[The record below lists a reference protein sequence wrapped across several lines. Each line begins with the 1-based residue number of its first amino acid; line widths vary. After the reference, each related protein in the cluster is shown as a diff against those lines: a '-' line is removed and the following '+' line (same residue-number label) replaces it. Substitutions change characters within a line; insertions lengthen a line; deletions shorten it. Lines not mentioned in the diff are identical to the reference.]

1 MTNATD
7 GADFFRYQRLFG
19 VTEVEL
25 ILPPKDFDDLQ
36 MKVTLITDQTG
47 RVRSA
52 SIQMRAVD
60 GPVALGAHPSLW
72 SKPFQL
78 TPNIIGDD
86 EFGDAA

>member
-1 MTNATD
+1 MTNTTD

-19 VTEVEL
+19 VTE
-25 ILPPKDFDDLQ
+25 DDLQ

-72 SKPFQL
+72 SKPFHL
-78 TPNIIGDD
+78 TPTMIGDD
-86 EFGDAA
+86 EFGGAA